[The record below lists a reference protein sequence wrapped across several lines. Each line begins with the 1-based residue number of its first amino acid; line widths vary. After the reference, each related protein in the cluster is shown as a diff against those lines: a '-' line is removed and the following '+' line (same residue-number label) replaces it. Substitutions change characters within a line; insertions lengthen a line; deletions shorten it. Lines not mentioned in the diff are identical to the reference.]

1 MMIRR
6 VILSFM
12 VSGLLVGSVGCKDK
26 AAAPSKPAA
35 PKAAPAAA
43 PVAAPKAEEK
53 IELMTY
59 DYNDKGRRDPFQSLV
74 EVAKSKPKKLGSK
87 PIENFDVDEIR
98 LTAIIWNN
106 RENYALITLPDSKS
120 YTIRKGM
127 TLGLYGGKVVDITRE
142 AVLIREQVKDY
153 RGQTKMKDTLLK
165 LRKEGV
171 E

>member
-1 MMIRR
+1 MTMRLLFS
-6 VILSFM
+6 ILIAGFI
-12 VSGLLVGSVGCKDK
+12 GAGIGCSD
-26 AAAPSKPAA
+26 KPAA
-35 PKAAPAAA
+35 PAKPATQKAAAAPA
-43 PVAAPKAEEK
+43 VAPKAEEK
-53 IELMTY
+53 IEQQTY
-59 DYNDKGRRDPFQSLV
+59 DYNAKGRRDPFQSLV
-74 EVAKSKPKKLGSK
+74 EVAKAKPRKVGNK

-106 RENYALITLPDSKS
+106 RDNYALITLPDGKS
-120 YTIRKGM
+120 YTLRKGM

-142 AVLIREQVKDY
+142 EVLIREQVKDF